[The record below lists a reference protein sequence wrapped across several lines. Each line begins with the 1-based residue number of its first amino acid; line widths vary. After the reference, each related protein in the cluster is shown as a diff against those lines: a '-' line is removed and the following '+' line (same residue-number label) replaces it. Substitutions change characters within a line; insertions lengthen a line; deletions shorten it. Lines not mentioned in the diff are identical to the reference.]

1 MYPHKLTLS
10 ITLGFTFTIGL
21 LLALSLYA
29 APAQA
34 QPALGP
40 AAPTID
46 HSDAISQALAY
57 IGTQQQP
64 DGGIDAFGFGSGSDE
79 GGTARTVLAVAAT
92 GRSVGWMAHITT
104 GNTMMDYLAAQAI
117 TYTHDPSG
125 TTSVHL
131 FPEQAGLLLTAVAAA
146 NEDPTNFGGMDL
158 IAQLN
163 DTYHPETG
171 AYSTT
176 AQGAYV
182 SGAASERNQTWAILG
197 LVAAGQS
204 VPVTATDYLIG
215 LQTPGGSLYFGDP
228 DVTAMA
234 VVALIGSGNVS
245 PTDPAIQK
253 ALDFFR
259 DTQLPSGGW
268 RPSWDTDPANADST
282 GWVIQALVAVGYTPA
297 TASWANPTNP
307 HETLLN
313 LQQADGRI
321 GGTYA
326 NAYSTAEALYGL
338 TEQPLY
344 FLQRT
349 HRAHRALTWMDE
361 QQGADG
367 SWPLLESPDAG
378 STCDAVLAYAAAG
391 FDPYTVRTSGVSAM
405 DYLSATAS
413 SFVTKTA
420 DSAGK
425 LALAVASAGGDAH
438 DFGSENIVGVLT
450 DTWYSPT
457 LGAFGVPTN
466 TYHQAFAILGLAAA
480 GEEAAV
486 PISATQTL
494 ADLQQP
500 NGGWSYDLGGVWIS
514 PDHTGLALQALIAAG
529 VPSTHTTIVSGVAYL
544 RSQQDPHGGWGNAN
558 STAYA
563 IQGLLAAGED
573 LETGWLYNGRS
584 PYEALVFDQKIDGPF
599 SSTWFGTADN
609 DFATWQA
616 VPALFGQYYP
626 LPPAALSPFIG
637 VNRGPDPDRLVAA
650 PLRATWGNSVDVV
663 IPFGSDLDKDGLVSL
678 EWRAVDETTWVTH
691 TMVYRADGYF
701 TATLPVTEVVP
712 YEFQVTFEDPDGVQ
726 YGRQTSGTAVLP
738 PTTLEPYYIYLPLVL
753 RQ

>member
-1 MYPHKLTLS
+1 MRQHRFVLS
-10 ITLGFTFTIGL
+10 ITLGTAFVIGL
-21 LLALSLYA
+21 LLALSFHA

-34 QPALGP
+34 QPVLDP
-40 AAPTID
+40 AAPAID
-46 HSDAISQALAY
+46 HSDAISQALAF
-57 IGTQQQP
+57 IRTQQQL

-92 GRSVGWMAHITT
+92 GRSISWMAHITS
-104 GNTMMDYLAAQAI
+104 GKTMVDYLAVHAI
-117 TYTHDPSG
+117 SYTHDASG
-125 TTSVHL
+125 TTSAHL
-131 FPEQAGLLLTAVAAA
+131 FPEQAGLLLSAVAAA

-158 IAQLN
+158 ITQLN
-163 DTYHPETG
+163 DTYYPETG

-176 AQGAYV
+176 AQGPYI
-182 SGAASERNQTWAILG
+182 SGAASERNQTWTILG

-215 LQTPGGSLYFGDP
+215 LQTPGGSLYMGDP

-268 RPSWDTDPANADST
+268 RPFWDTDPANADST
-282 GWVIQALVAVGYTPA
+282 GWAIQALVAAGYTPA
-297 TASWANPTNP
+297 TISWANPINP

-344 FLQRT
+344 FLQRV
-349 HRAHRALTWMDE
+349 HRTHRALTWVDE
-361 QQGADG
+361 QQGANG
-367 SWPLLESPDAG
+367 SWPLFGSPDAG
-378 STCDAVLAYAAAG
+378 ATCDAVLAYAAAG
-391 FDPYTVRTSGVSAM
+391 FDPYTVNGSSASAM

-438 DFGSENIVGVLT
+438 DFGGENIVQVLT

-480 GEEAAV
+480 GEEAAIPV
-486 PISATQTL
+486 SATQTL
-494 ADLQQP
+494 INLQQP
-500 NGGWSYDLGGVWIS
+500 NGGWSYDLGYVWIT
-514 PDHTGLALQALIAAG
+514 PDNTGLALQALIAAG
-529 VPSTHTTIVSGVAYL
+529 VPPTHTTIVSGLAYL
-544 RSQQDPHGGWGNAN
+544 RSQQDAHGGWGNAN

-563 IQGLLAAGED
+563 IQGLLAAGEN
-573 LETGWLYNGRS
+573 LETDWLQDGRS
-584 PYEALVFDQKIDGPF
+584 SYKALVFDQKIDGPF
-599 SSTWFGTADN
+599 SSTWFGTGDN

-616 VPALFGQYYP
+616 VPALLGQYYP
-626 LPPAALSPFIG
+626 LPPATLSPFIG
-637 VNRGPDPDRLVAA
+637 INRGPDPDRLVAA
-650 PLRATWGNSVDVV
+650 PLRAAWGNSVDVV
-663 IPFGSDLDKDGLVSL
+663 IPFGSDLDKDSIVSL
-678 EWRAVDETTWVTH
+678 EWRVAGEADWVTH

-712 YEFQVTFEDPDGVQ
+712 YEFQVAFEDPDGVQ
-726 YGRQTSGTAVLP
+726 YGPQTSGTAVLP
-738 PTTLEPYYIYLPLVL
+738 PTTLEPYYVYLPLVL